1 MKKAPK
7 PPEAYQSFVKRYG
20 KLSAAWDLIAEAG
33 RTGPLDERTARLIKL
48 GVAVGAMREGAVRAN
63 VRKARALGISR
74 QEIDQVIAL
83 AAGTLGLP
91 STVAIFSWIRAALSG
106 KR

>member
-7 PPEAYQSFVKRYG
+7 APEAYESFVKRYR
-20 KLSAAWDLIAEAG
+20 KLGAAWEMIAEAG
-33 RTGPLDERTARLIKL
+33 GDGPLDERTARLVKL
-48 GVAVGAMREGAVRAN
+48 GVAIGAMREGAVRAS
-63 VRKARALGISR
+63 VRKARALGIPLR
-74 QEIDQVIAL
+74 EIDQIVAL

-91 STVAIFSWIRAALSG
+91 STVAVFTWIRAALAD